1 MHHHITMTQ
10 YLRFRRT
17 ICLNSSLWNP
27 IEYWGHLNGQQIWV
41 GSLGGPNLS
50 GGASD
55 PCPNPVERYNHCKIE
70 QNRSSCSPDI
80 KPFRYWACPGMPQA
94 KINFFFRKS
103 PNGSIHKVKWL
114 KTESEHLLQN
124 LPTTG
129 VHRLSLNFSAKNEIK
144 VLIHFIDFV
153 WFDLSDNA
161 YSVR

>member
-1 MHHHITMTQ
+1 MPGHASGKNENF
-10 YLRFRRT
+10 LR
-17 ICLNSSLWNP
+17 N
-27 IEYWGHLNGQQIWV
+27 
-41 GSLGGPNLS
+41 
-50 GGASD
+50 
-55 PCPNPVERYNHCKIE
+55 
-70 QNRSSCSPDI
+70 
-80 KPFRYWACPGMPQA
+80 
-94 KINFFFRKS
+94 S

-129 VHRLSLNFSAKNEIK
+129 GHRLSLRNFSAKNEIK

>member
-1 MHHHITMTQ
+1 MPRHA
-10 YLRFRRT
+10 
-17 ICLNSSLWNP
+17 
-27 IEYWGHLNGQQIWV
+27 
-41 GSLGGPNLS
+41 S
-50 GGASD
+50 GKD
-55 PCPNPVERYNHCKIE
+55 
-70 QNRSSCSPDI
+70 D
-80 KPFRYWACPGMPQA
+80 
-94 KINFFFRKS
+94 FFFRNS

-129 VHRLSLNFSAKNEIK
+129 GHRLSLRNFSAKNEIK

>member
-1 MHHHITMTQ
+1 M
-10 YLRFRRT
+10 
-17 ICLNSSLWNP
+17 P
-27 IEYWGHLNGQQIWV
+27 GHA
-41 GSLGGPNLS
+41 LGKN
-50 GGASD
+50 
-55 PCPNPVERYNHCKIE
+55 E
-70 QNRSSCSPDI
+70 
-80 KPFRYWACPGMPQA
+80 
-94 KINFFFRKS
+94 FFFRKS

-129 VHRLSLNFSAKNEIK
+129 GHRLSLRNFSAKNEIK

>member
-1 MHHHITMTQ
+1 MINISRAVLQILNHLGIGHVQ
-10 YLRFRRT
+10 A
-17 ICLNSSLWNP
+17 CL
-27 IEYWGHLNGQQIWV
+27 GQK
-41 GSLGGPNLS
+41 
-50 GGASD
+50 
-55 PCPNPVERYNHCKIE
+55 C
-70 QNRSSCSPDI
+70 
-80 KPFRYWACPGMPQA
+80 
-94 KINFFFRKS
+94 FFFRNS

-129 VHRLSLNFSAKNEIK
+129 GHRLSLRNFSAKNEIK

>member
-1 MHHHITMTQ
+1 MSNFGRAVLHI
-10 YLRFRRT
+10 
-17 ICLNSSLWNP
+17 SSHLGT
-27 IEYWGHLNGQQIWV
+27 GHA
-41 GSLGGPNLS
+41 S
-50 GGASD
+50 GE
-55 PCPNPVERYNHCKIE
+55 NEI
-70 QNRSSCSPDI
+70 
-80 KPFRYWACPGMPQA
+80 
-94 KINFFFRKS
+94 FFRNS

-129 VHRLSLNFSAKNEIK
+129 GHRLSLRNFSAKNEIK